1 MHIFS
6 YTCTAKL
13 ELIRKFLLI
22 DLNNATPIVRDSS
35 FIKQLKSMCVI
46 ILVFSNIKILFP
58 YILLFQEKMSY
69 LVLLTET
76 LKVNQV
82 YNVLLV
88 RMITAVFFHCWGTK
102 VHYTN
107 NKNGD
112 LYQLMLLETASFKS
126 KRSQSLVQL
135 CNHFWNVLM
144 NYFK

>member
-1 MHIFS
+1 MHIFF

-22 DLNNATPIVRDSS
+22 DLNNAIPIIRDSS
-35 FIKQLKSMCVI
+35 FIKHLKSMCVI

-58 YILLFQEKMSY
+58 YILLFQEKISY

-76 LKVNQV
+76 LKGNQA

-88 RMITAVFFHCWGTK
+88 RRITAVFFNCWGSK

-107 NKNGD
+107 NKNGE
-112 LYQLMLLETASFKS
+112 LYQLMLLEITSFKS
-126 KRSQSLVQL
+126 KRSQSLVWF
-135 CNHFWNVLM
+135 CNHFWNVLL
-144 NYFK
+144 NSFK

>member
-1 MHIFS
+1 MYVEYLLSGPWMHIFS

-112 LYQLMLLETASFKS
+112 LY
-126 KRSQSLVQL
+126 
-135 CNHFWNVLM
+135 
-144 NYFK
+144 